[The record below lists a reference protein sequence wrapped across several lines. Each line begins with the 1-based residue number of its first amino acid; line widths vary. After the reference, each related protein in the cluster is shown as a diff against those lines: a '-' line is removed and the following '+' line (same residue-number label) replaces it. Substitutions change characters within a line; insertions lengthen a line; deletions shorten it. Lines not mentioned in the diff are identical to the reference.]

1 MSKRNKAIL
10 LIILSAFSFAFMFAF
25 VHLSGD
31 LPTMQKVFFRNFVAL
46 FFALGV
52 MKKKHIRFGCKNK
65 KNSAVLFVRA
75 FAGSLGMVANFYA
88 IDVLVISDASIL
100 NKMSPFFCVVFSYLF
115 LKEKLTMF
123 NLLTIIGAFIG
134 ALFVIK
140 PTFANADLFAS
151 VMGFLGGMSA
161 GLAYTCVR
169 YLGSHGEKG
178 PMIVA
183 YFSAFSCLLA
193 LPWLIFDFHPMSW
206 WQLLCLI
213 GAGFGAAGGQFAI
226 TAAYSNAPAKEIS
239 VFDYTQIIFT
249 ASLGFLMFD
258 QIPDIWSFLG
268 YIIIVSMAVIVFIY
282 NNRKDKHPAQA
293 VQEKVPEAETTG
305 SK

>member
-1 MSKRNKAIL
+1 
-10 LIILSAFSFAFMFAF
+10 MFAF
-25 VHLSGD
+25 VRLSGD

-52 MKKKHIRFGCKNK
+52 MKRKHIRFGCKNK
-65 KNSAVLFVRA
+65 KNSSVLFVRA
-75 FAGSLGMVANFYA
+75 LGGSLGMIGNFYA
-88 IDVLVISDASIL
+88 IDKLVLSDASIL
-100 NKMSPFFCVVFSYLF
+100 NKMSPFFCVLFSFIF
-115 LKEKLTMF
+115 LRERLKMF
-123 NLLTIIGAFIG
+123 NILTITGAFIG

-151 VMGFLGGMSA
+151 FVGFLGGMSA

-169 YLGSHGEKG
+169 YLGQHGEKG

-183 YFSAFSCLLA
+183 YFSLFSCLLT

-239 VFDYTQIIFT
+239 IFDYTQIIFT
-249 ASLGFLMFD
+249 ATLGIIMFGD
-258 QIPDIWSFLG
+258 VPDIWSLLG
-268 YIIIVSMAVIVFIY
+268 YVIIISMALIVFIFS
-282 NNRKDKHPAQA
+282 NKKDKKHN
-293 VQEKVPEAETTG
+293 VQTQQQP
-305 SK
+305 